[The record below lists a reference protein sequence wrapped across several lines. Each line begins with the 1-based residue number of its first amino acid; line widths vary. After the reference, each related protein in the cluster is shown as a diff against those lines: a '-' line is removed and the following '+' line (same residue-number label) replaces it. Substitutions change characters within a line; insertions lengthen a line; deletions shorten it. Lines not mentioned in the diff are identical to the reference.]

1 VSRTIDP
8 IQCSEISAN
17 EREQQI
23 DPSLNRFKKEIAMRR
38 MSRSGIGTT
47 AGFGLSAF
55 SRDELDSIHYATL
68 QILQDTGVKV
78 MSEQA
83 LEVFDGGGCEIDR
96 FDGYGIVKM
105 PSFVVEE
112 CAFWAPHI
120 LVYDARN
127 PDDDFVAEPN
137 RVGFTTFGGCINVID
152 PITRKL
158 RRATKQDCGD
168 ITRLCD
174 YLDEM
179 CVATR
184 AVNSTDMPS
193 GTLSVHNLEAMINN
207 TGKHIFIGAD
217 SVRALQVMVEIAA
230 QSVGGIENFRKR
242 PIFTVSVCPISPLT
256 LPENTCEI
264 IMEAARYGL
273 GVSILP
279 MALSGGTSSATL
291 AGTLATH
298 NAEVL
303 SGIVL
308 AQLSKKGL
316 PCTYACTST
325 ILDLRFGTSAIG
337 SPEYGMINASVAK
350 LAQYYRLPS
359 FVGGGTTDSKL
370 PDVQSG
376 YEFSMSAMMSALAGA
391 NIIFGSGVL
400 EQGLTIDLA
409 RIVLDAEMIRMVEIA
424 IRGIE
429 ISDDKLAMDVIHEVG
444 HGGAYITH
452 EHSLRSMR
460 SQSQTKLFDR
470 RSRSD
475 WMERS
480 HGKELRDQAYEH
492 AVEILNNHQ
501 PPALPAG
508 AGETINKIVSEFE
521 KELGKEG
528 NT

>member
-1 VSRTIDP
+1 
-8 IQCSEISAN
+8 
-17 EREQQI
+17 
-23 DPSLNRFKKEIAMRR
+23 
-38 MSRSGIGTT
+38 
-47 AGFGLSAF
+47 
-55 SRDELDSIHYATL
+55 
-68 QILQDTGVKV
+68 

-83 LEVFDGGGCEIDR
+83 LEVFHGGGCEVER
-96 FDGYGIVKM
+96 FEGYGIVKM
-105 PSFVVEE
+105 PSYVVEE
-112 CAFWAPHI
+112 CAFWAPRTI
-120 LVYDARN
+120 VYDGRN

-137 RVGFTTFGGCINVID
+137 RVGFTTFGGCIKVID
-152 PITRKL
+152 PVTRKL
-158 RRATKQDCGD
+158 RSATKQDCGD

-174 YLDEM
+174 CLDEI

-184 AVNSTDMPS
+184 AVNSTEMPA
-193 GTLSVHNLEAMINN
+193 GTLSVHNLEAMITN
-207 TGKHIFIGAD
+207 TGKHIFLGAD
-217 SVRALQVMVEIAA
+217 SARSLRAMVKLAA
-230 QSVGGIENFRKR
+230 ESMGGMKNFCKR

-256 LPENTCEI
+256 LPENACEM
-264 IMEAARYGL
+264 IMEAARYGVGL
-273 GVSILP
+273 SILP

-316 PCTYACTST
+316 PCTYGSTST

-376 YEFSMSAMMSALAGA
+376 YEFSLSAMMSALAGA
-391 NIIFGSGVL
+391 NIVFGSGVL

-409 RIVLDAEMIRMVEIA
+409 RIVLDAEMIRMIQIA

-470 RSRSD
+470 RSRND

-480 HGKELRDQAYEH
+480 QGKELRDQAYEH

-501 PPALPAG
+501 PPALPSG
-508 AGETINKIVSEFE
+508 AAEAMSKIVSEFE
-521 KELGKEG
+521 KEIEKEG
-528 NT
+528 KA

>member
-1 VSRTIDP
+1 
-8 IQCSEISAN
+8 
-17 EREQQI
+17 
-23 DPSLNRFKKEIAMRR
+23 MRR
-38 MSRSGIGTT
+38 ISRSGIGTT

-68 QILQDTGVKV
+68 QILQNTGVKV

-83 LEVFDGGGCEIDR
+83 LEVFHGGGCEVER
-96 FDGYGIVKM
+96 FEGYGIVKI
-105 PSFVVEE
+105 PSYVVEE
-112 CAFWAPHI
+112 CTFWAPHTI
-120 LVYDARN
+120 VYNGRK

-152 PITRKL
+152 PNTRKL
-158 RRATKQDCGD
+158 RNATKQDCGD

-174 YLDEM
+174 YLDEI
-179 CVATR
+179 CVAAR
-184 AVNSTDMPS
+184 SVNSTDKPV
-193 GTLSVHNLEAMINN
+193 GTLSVHNLEAMLTN
-207 TGKHIFIGAD
+207 TGKHIFLGAD
-217 SVRALQVMVEIAA
+217 SVRALQVMVDIAA
-230 QSVGGIENFRKR
+230 ESMGGIENLRKR

-256 LPENTCEI
+256 LPQNTCEV
-264 IMEAARYGL
+264 IMESARYGL
-273 GVSILP
+273 GVSIIP

-303 SGIVL
+303 SAIVL

-316 PCTYACTST
+316 ACTYASTST

-337 SPEYGMINASVAK
+337 SPEYGMINASIAR

-370 PDVQSG
+370 PDVQAG
-376 YEFSMSAMMSALAGA
+376 YESSMSAMMSALAGA
-391 NIIFGSGVL
+391 NIVFGAGVM
-400 EQGLTIDLA
+400 EQGLTIDYA
-409 RIVLDAEMIRMVEIA
+409 RLVLDAEMIRMIAIA

-429 ISDDKLAMDVIHEVG
+429 ISDEKLAMDVIHEVG

-480 HGKELRDQAYEH
+480 QGKELRDQAYGH
-492 AVEILNNHQ
+492 AVEILNSHQ
-501 PPALPAG
+501 PPALPNG
-508 AGETINKIVSEFE
+508 AAEAMSKIVSEFE
-521 KELGKEG
+521 KEIEKEG
-528 NT
+528 KA